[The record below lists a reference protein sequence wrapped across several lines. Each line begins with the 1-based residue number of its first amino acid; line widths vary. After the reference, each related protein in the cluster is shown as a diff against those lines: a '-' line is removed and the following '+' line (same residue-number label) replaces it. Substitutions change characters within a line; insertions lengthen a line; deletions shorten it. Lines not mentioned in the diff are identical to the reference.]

1 MSAIIQGNQLRTLL
15 FGDVV
20 TKTGQALPADAT
32 ANLFVVTGGNVLV
45 TSLIGE
51 VTTVCSSTA
60 TTVSLGLTPSGSG
73 TLEHAGIAQAGAV
86 TSCEVGTFVMPTA
99 SGGTATALAV
109 GTKAGSALFG
119 PPIPFVCPPG
129 DITWTTSANNGTG
142 VFTWYCTYVPLDN
155 GAYVS

>member
-15 FGDVV
+15 FGDLVE
-20 TKTGQALPADAT
+20 KTSQALPNNTTAT
-32 ANLFVVTGGNVLV
+32 LFTVGGGNVLV
-45 TSLIGE
+45 TSMFGE
-51 VTTVCSSTA
+51 VTTAASSTA
-60 TTVSLGLTPSGSG
+60 TTVSLGLAPTTG
-73 TLEHAGIAQAGAV
+73 TAEHAGIAAAGSV
-86 TSCEVGTFVMPTA
+86 TSVEIGTFVAPVPS
-99 SGGTATALAV
+99 SGIAGTLAV

-119 PPIPFVCPPG
+119 PPVPFVCPPG